1 MFDIVNYGS
10 SLHLCRRFEKIIN
23 GSADPSNDDAILS
36 AENLILQISSHREV
50 MSWDVIILQW
60 HMRLKDNHVLTKF
73 FNYQIS
79 VISKTSLVYFA
90 NIERNISLVSRLIYS
105 QSLIYDINIK

>member
-36 AENLILQISSHREV
+36 AENLILQTSSHREV

-60 HMRLKDNHVLTKF
+60 HMRLKDNHVLTK
-73 FNYQIS
+73 
-79 VISKTSLVYFA
+79 VIAIDTVA
-90 NIERNISLVSRLIYS
+90 AI
-105 QSLIYDINIK
+105 